1 MSRIDGRREYSFV
14 GMRVIIPLSLRERV
28 LDELHA
34 DHPFQNF
41 LQFYSLVIKSLY
53 STIIPRGRVGYE
65 MINSQRGA

>member
-28 LDELHA
+28 LDELHT

-41 LQFYSLVIKSLY
+41 LQFYNLVIKSLY
-53 STIIPRGRVGYE
+53 FRIH
-65 MINSQRGA
+65 